1 MKKTTFLI
9 LLLSVCFSAL
19 SIHAQSGRKR
29 PDEPKQTT
37 TKTDP
42 AKPADDGVVNESRV
56 NPEGE
61 TVEGDVIRVDTALVT
76 VPVSVT

>member
-1 MKKTTFLI
+1 MTTTKLPLI
-9 LLLSVCFSAL
+9 LLLTVFLLPANL
-19 SIHAQSGRKR
+19 YAQSGRKR

-42 AKPADDGVVNESRV
+42 SKPADDGVVNESRV

-61 TVEGDVIRVDTALVT
+61 TVEGKECRSRWS
-76 VPVSVT
+76 PYH